1 MSVKALPRLKELYLK
16 DVVKSLQDTHQY
28 SNAMMI
34 PKITKITLN
43 VGAGEA
49 ANDKS
54 IVKALLND
62 LQRIT
67 GQKPVA
73 TLARKSIAGF
83 KIRDGW
89 PLGGKVTLR
98 GKVMYEF
105 FDRLVSV
112 ALPRVR
118 DFRGVSI
125 KGFDG
130 RGNFS
135 FGFKEQVM
143 FPELDYDTVDGIRG
157 MNITITTTAKT
168 NEEAIT
174 LLKGF
179 GFPFY
184 GKGA

>member
-1 MSVKALPRLKELYLK
+1 MSVQTLPRFKDLYLK
-16 DVVKSLQDTHQY
+16 DIVSHMQDTY
-28 SNAMMI
+28 KYANAMMI
-34 PKITKITLN
+34 PKVTKITIN
-43 VGAGEA
+43 VGAGQA
-49 ANDKS
+49 ANDKG
-54 IVKALLND
+54 IVKALLSD

-73 TLARKSIAGF
+73 TKARKSIAGF

-89 PLGGKVTLR
+89 PIGGKVTLR

-130 RGNFS
+130 NGNFTL
-135 FGFKEQVM
+135 GLKEQVM

-157 MNITITTTAKT
+157 MNITISTTAKT